1 MLGTARDAW
10 GCCHQLAL
18 EAQPCTLSSPKEQYI
33 FIHDAIL
40 EACLCGETSIP
51 ASEFKPTYKEM
62 VRIEPQS
69 NSSQLREEFQV
80 SVPRPLQLPL
90 VLTVTVS
97 TPAGTRQA
105 LRGTCVPADP
115 ELSDPTPG
123 CGGVQH
129 RAPAPQP
136 GAQPQHGRPTA
147 RPMPS
152 LSHLCGWRQQQ
163 LHQRGL
169 N

>member
-1 MLGTARDAW
+1 MRGRRGHLQLREDPLLTEDQHDPDRGERLSGAGGDTW

-18 EAQPCTLSSPKEQYI
+18 EAQHCPLSSPKEQYI

-80 SVPRPLQLPL
+80 SLPKPLQLPL
-90 VLTVTVS
+90 VLTLPVP
-97 TPAGTRQA
+97 TPAGTRQ
-105 LRGTCVPADP
+105 GF
-115 ELSDPTPG
+115 E
-123 CGGVQH
+123 GGPCSH
-129 RAPAPQP
+129 RP
-136 GAQPQHGRPTA
+136 
-147 RPMPS
+147 
-152 LSHLCGWRQQQ
+152 
-163 LHQRGL
+163 
-169 N
+169 